1 MHPMARPILILLTG
15 FITFFL
21 LTDTASGHRSFG
33 ILYPE
38 SDADSLASGDAEV
51 IERSGI
57 SWVLLQ
63 EIPSE
68 ETREAIQN
76 YDLSAYILIPEYYPV
91 PYLLMSDKF
100 GYFQRADSI
109 MSNLVNYDF
118 VKGFGLFS
126 YGSWQERNLP
136 GRLASLSEPYRSDRK
151 IFTMDPRP
159 FTGTDLDPFDGVLLH
174 VENSGELEQRLA
186 GEPVITG
193 VYYLP
198 RSNILDLRDF
208 QQLMFLMEDKRDI
221 PVFFNRDW
229 FFNKVGDNEGNME
242 NNLAEI
248 TYYYQ
253 KVDDARFANP
263 APTDQDRYLNGSMV
277 LLFLFWLVYAG
288 YYRMNPVYR
297 KSIVRFF
304 LNYDFFVNDILMRRI
319 RLPVDGLIMY
329 AITCIL
335 AGILGFAVSD
345 MVLDPI
351 SREALMFY
359 IPIIP
364 WHWSSPGIFFFL
376 FFAVTALLLGI
387 QIIWIR
393 IANRQHGYTCQI
405 STFVLWPNH
414 ISLLI
419 VTFGVILM
427 RSFPDT
433 LLASTLIVIFLGI
446 MFVSFF
452 LTAYN
457 MRRIVPTSPF
467 YMTGTYVLFILAS
480 TTVLSWLI
488 FGLDILKAWD
498 LATSL
503 ASA

>member
-1 MHPMARPILILLTG
+1 MARPILILLTG
-15 FITFFL
+15 IIAIFL
-21 LTDTASGHRSFG
+21 MTDPALGHRSFG

-38 SDADSLASGDAEV
+38 SDADSIASGDAEV

-76 YDLSAYILIPEYYPV
+76 YDLSAYVLIPEYYPV
-91 PYLLMSDKF
+91 PYRLMSDKF

-109 MSNLVNYDF
+109 MSNLTNYDF

-136 GRLASLSEPYRSDRK
+136 GRLASLSEPYRSDRM
-151 IFTMDPRP
+151 IFTLDLRP
-159 FTGTDLDPFDGVLLH
+159 LTGTRLDPFDGILLY
-174 VENSGELEQRLA
+174 VENAGELENRLA
-186 GEPVITG
+186 AGPDVTG
-193 VYYLP
+193 VYYRP
-198 RSNILDLRDF
+198 RSETLDLRDF
-208 QQLMFLMEDKRDI
+208 QHLMSLMEDMRDI

-229 FFNKVGDNEGNME
+229 FLKNAGENEGNMK
-242 NNLAEI
+242 NNLSEI
-248 TYYYQ
+248 THYYQ

-263 APTDQDRYLNGSMV
+263 APADQDRDLNGSMV

-297 KSIVRFF
+297 KSIARFF
-304 LNYDFFVNDILMRRI
+304 LNYDFFVNDILLRRI

-335 AGILGFAVSD
+335 AGILGFAISD

-359 IPIIP
+359 TPIIP
-364 WHWSSPGIFFFL
+364 YHWSSPGVFFLL
-376 FFAVTALLLGI
+376 FFAVTALLLGV

-393 IANRQHGYTCQI
+393 IANRQHGHTDQI

-414 ISLLI
+414 INFLI

-433 LLASTLIVIFLGI
+433 LLASTLIVVFFGI

-452 LTAYN
+452 TSAYN
-457 MRRIVPTSPF
+457 MRRIIPTSPF
-467 YMTGTYVLFILAS
+467 YMTGTYVLFILVS

-488 FGLDILKAWD
+488 FGFDLLKAWD
-498 LATSL
+498 LAASL